1 MKVNKLFG
9 FVFTLLI
16 VLFSVNNTFSQAT
29 IRVSVLY
36 VQTGIFQDCDG
47 FFQGNSDFVWEFTA
61 TDNTT
66 GYSNNNPAL
75 FGILGFN
82 YAYKNNDNGPYIMNA
97 PSGNFSPNSGL
108 FFDRDYLCSTNVPTV
123 INLGWE
129 AYDNDDI
136 GNYDVLGLNDG
147 QTNLQNVSMAVPV
160 AAGSL
165 FYTFSASSVDPGCPQ
180 NYTIHLR
187 VDRIPIVV
195 NYLQD
200 NICSANAL
208 TLNTTYSFGWCP
220 ATLEPNEPAAND
232 VQNAGSSW
240 AKFVAPPSGSVQI
253 TTDLAGTQIGT
264 YFQIYHAAD
273 AGNCTDGIH
282 AVTGNLI
289 KNKFEYLSNVDFSDG
304 IDLLGIDPEAEII
317 LDACDPIPFIA

>member
-97 PSGNFSPNSGL
+97 PS
-108 FFDRDYLCSTNVPTV
+108 
-123 INLGWE
+123 
-129 AYDNDDI
+129 
-136 GNYDVLGLNDG
+136 
-147 QTNLQNVSMAVPV
+147 
-160 AAGSL
+160 
-165 FYTFSASSVDPGCPQ
+165 
-180 NYTIHLR
+180 
-187 VDRIPIVV
+187 
-195 NYLQD
+195 
-200 NICSANAL
+200 
-208 TLNTTYSFGWCP
+208 
-220 ATLEPNEPAAND
+220 
-232 VQNAGSSW
+232 
-240 AKFVAPPSGSVQI
+240 
-253 TTDLAGTQIGT
+253 
-264 YFQIYHAAD
+264 
-273 AGNCTDGIH
+273 
-282 AVTGNLI
+282 
-289 KNKFEYLSNVDFSDG
+289 
-304 IDLLGIDPEAEII
+304 
-317 LDACDPIPFIA
+317 